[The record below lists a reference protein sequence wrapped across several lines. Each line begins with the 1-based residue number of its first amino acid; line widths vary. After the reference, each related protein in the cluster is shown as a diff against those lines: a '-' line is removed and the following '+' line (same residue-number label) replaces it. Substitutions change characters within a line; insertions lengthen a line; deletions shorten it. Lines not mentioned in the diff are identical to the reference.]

1 MVFQETYPA
10 FSREEI
16 IAAYEQKYGAI
27 TTVLPRDPAHRED
40 MLQRLLASLRTSY
53 TEQEAQA
60 ILTEVSEAGFLN
72 EMQRRFGLHYAC
84 STAAEQADHLMKD
97 LALRHI
103 LFQSCGKGAEDEHS
117 TAQAVQ

>member
-1 MVFQETYPA
+1 MLVAGAEV
-10 FSREEI
+10 SRI
-16 IAAYEQKYGAI
+16 
-27 TTVLPRDPAHRED
+27 ED

>member
-60 ILTEVSEAGFLN
+60 ILTEVSEAGFST
-72 EMQRRFGLHYAC
+72 RC
-84 STAAEQADHLMKD
+84 SGASAYITPAPPQ
-97 LALRHI
+97 
-103 LFQSCGKGAEDEHS
+103 QSRPI
-117 TAQAVQ
+117 T